1 MKKLKVFIIVSVVL
15 LLIAAGAVGYVWLK
29 LQQTLKTQTNTQ
41 NITEQQITVPF
52 STPVAQTVPAAGIKL
67 NTSAV
72 SEGQKAAA
80 EKVGIDLD
88 SVTITPEMVSCAE
101 NKLGSDRVM
110 EIMGGASPTMFESV
124 SLLGC
129 L

>member
-1 MKKLKVFIIVSVVL
+1 MKQLKIFIVISAVL

-29 LQQTLKTQTNTQ
+29 LQQTLKTTTPE
-41 NITEQQITVPF
+41 TGSEQIRVPVT
-52 STPVAQTVPAAGIKL
+52 TPVAETIPAAGVKL

-72 SEGQKAAA
+72 SEDQKAAA

-88 SVTITPEMVSCAE
+88 EVTITPEMVSCAE
-101 NKLGSDRVM
+101 NKLGSERVV
-110 EIMGGASPTMFESV
+110 EIMNGASPTMLESI